1 MNPKVYL
8 ITGPIGSGKS
18 TACNYI
24 KQHGKTTV
32 DLDIVS
38 NSILE
43 SPESIDFLEK
53 NFKSCIIDGKVDRKL
68 LAEIVFKEPSQLQI
82 LESYLHPLVLEKL
95 TKIIGKAESDV
106 FIEVSAPKNLHKDFS
121 SIVIIA
127 DEKVRRERLK
137 LRGMSP
143 DDIDNRINTQQNE
156 DWWRSLGKV
165 VENDTLVGLEN
176 NLKKI
181 INFKVISDFSPQG
194 DQPTAIQNLK
204 QGVINNLDYQTL
216 MGITGSG
223 KSATIA
229 WLIEELQMPSLVL
242 APNKALA
249 AQLANEFKQFF
260 PENRVEYFVSY
271 YDYYQPEAYVPRTD
285 TFIEKD
291 SNINEEIDRLRHS
304 ATSALLLRK
313 DVIVVYSVSCIYG
326 LGSPQEYKNKIIPLI
341 KGSEFELDKL
351 LEELI
356 KQQYVRNDLVVT
368 RGTFRLKGD
377 TLDIFPVYEETIF
390 RIEYFGDEI
399 ENITRIDPIT
409 GEILEKLT
417 ELAILPASH
426 YVTSEDVMNN
436 ALSQIEKDMN
446 KQIKKFEKEEKL
458 LEAQRIKQRTMFDL
472 EMLRELGVCSG
483 IENYSRYFDG
493 RNRGDHPYTLL
504 DFFQEEFLM
513 VVDESHIAIPQIRG
527 QFAGDKS
534 RKTTLVDYGFRLPA
548 ALDNRPLKFEEWQ
561 TKVKNTVLVSATPGK
576 WENSNSQNFVEQIIR
591 PTGLIDPKIVIRP
604 TENQIEDL
612 LKEIKQVISK
622 GNRVLVTTLTKKMS
636 EALSDYFLKMGI
648 KTRYLHSDID
658 TLERIEI
665 LRDLRKGEFDVLVG
679 INLLR
684 EGLDLP
690 EVQLVAILDADKEGF
705 LRSETSLIQTVGRA
719 ARNQEGYVI
728 MYADKITDSM
738 TFAINETERRRGIQ
752 QEHNRVNNITPKT
765 IQKEITDILEL
776 VEKTRG
782 SSNISIS
789 KSKLNLNEASKT
801 DLIKL
806 SKNIEKEMNLAA
818 DLLEFELAARLRDE
832 LKELKKEI
840 NNYSE

>member
-1 MNPKVYL
+1 MNK
-8 ITGPIGSGKS
+8 
-18 TACNYI
+18 
-24 KQHGKTTV
+24 
-32 DLDIVS
+32 
-38 NSILE
+38 
-43 SPESIDFLEK
+43 
-53 NFKSCIIDGKVDRKL
+53 
-68 LAEIVFKEPSQLQI
+68 
-82 LESYLHPLVLEKL
+82 
-95 TKIIGKAESDV
+95 
-106 FIEVSAPKNLHKDFS
+106 
-121 SIVIIA
+121 
-127 DEKVRRERLK
+127 
-137 LRGMSP
+137 
-143 DDIDNRINTQQNE
+143 
-156 DWWRSLGKV
+156 
-165 VENDTLVGLEN
+165 
-176 NLKKI
+176 
-181 INFKVISDFSPQG
+181 FKVISDFIPQG
-194 DQPTAIQNLK
+194 DQPNAIQNLK
-204 QGVINNLDYQTL
+204 KGVLNNLDYQTL

-223 KSATIA
+223 KSATVA
-229 WLIEELQMPSLVL
+229 WLIEELQMPALVL

-313 DVIVVYSVSCIYG
+313 DVIVVSSVSCIYG

-341 KGSEFELDKL
+341 KGTEFELDQL

-446 KQIKKFEKEEKL
+446 KQIKKFEKEDKL

-493 RNRGDHPYTLL
+493 RSPGDPPYTLL

-561 TKVKNTVLVSATPGK
+561 GKVKNTVLVSATPGK

-591 PTGLIDPKIVIRP
+591 PTGLLDPNIIIRP
-604 TENQIEDL
+604 TQNQIEDL

-690 EVQLVAILDADKEGF
+690 EVELVAIMDADKEGF
-705 LRSETSLIQTVGRA
+705 LRSETSLIQTIGRA
-719 ARNQEGYVI
+719 ARNKDGYVI
-728 MYADKITDSM
+728 MYADRKTDSI
-738 TFAINETERRRGIQ
+738 TKSVYETNRRREIQ
-752 QEHNRVNNITPKT
+752 MAHNEKFDITPTT
-765 IQKEITDILEL
+765 ISKEITDILEM
-776 VEKTRG
+776 VEKNRP
-782 SSNISIS
+782 SKDEMKFMSNI
-789 KSKLNLNEASKT
+789 NLKNASKQ
-801 DLIKL
+801 DLYKI
-806 SKNIEKEMNLAA
+806 SKNIEKEMKVAA

-832 LKELKKEI
+832 LKEIKKEI
-840 NNYSE
+840 MELPS

>member
-1 MNPKVYL
+1 MNKFEVVSEFQPK
-8 ITGPIGSGKS
+8 
-18 TACNYI
+18 
-24 KQHGKTTV
+24 
-32 DLDIVS
+32 
-38 NSILE
+38 
-43 SPESIDFLEK
+43 
-53 NFKSCIIDGKVDRKL
+53 
-68 LAEIVFKEPSQLQI
+68 
-82 LESYLHPLVLEKL
+82 
-95 TKIIGKAESDV
+95 
-106 FIEVSAPKNLHKDFS
+106 
-121 SIVIIA
+121 
-127 DEKVRRERLK
+127 
-137 LRGMSP
+137 
-143 DDIDNRINTQQNE
+143 
-156 DWWRSLGKV
+156 
-165 VENDTLVGLEN
+165 
-176 NLKKI
+176 
-181 INFKVISDFSPQG
+181 G
-194 DQPTAIQNLK
+194 DQPNAIKELK
-204 QGVINNLDYQTL
+204 EGLDKNISHQTL
-216 MGITGSG
+216 KGITGSG

-229 WLIEELQMPSLVL
+229 WLIEECQLPSLVL

-249 AQLANEFKQFF
+249 AQLANEFRQFF
-260 PENRVEYFVSY
+260 PKNRVEYFVSY

-291 SNINEEIDRLRHS
+291 ANINEEIDRLRHS
-304 ATSALLLRK
+304 ATSALLLRE
-313 DVIVVYSVSCIYG
+313 DVIVVSSVSCIYG
-326 LGSPQEYKNKIIPLI
+326 LGSPVEYRNKLIPII
-341 KGSEFELDKL
+341 KGEEFEVDNL
-351 LEELI
+351 LLQLV
-356 KQQYVRNDLVVT
+356 KQQYVRNDLVVQ
-368 RGTFRLKGD
+368 RGSFRLKGD

-390 RIEYFGDEI
+390 RIEFFGDEV
-399 ENITRIDPIT
+399 ENISRIDPIT

-426 YVTSEDVMNN
+426 YVISDESRKS
-436 ALSQIEKDMN
+436 ALNQIEKDMLL
-446 KQIKKFEKEEKL
+446 QVEKFKSENKL
-458 LEAQRIKQRTMFDL
+458 LEAQRIEQRTKYDL
-472 EMLRELGVCSG
+472 EMLSELGVCSG

-493 RNRGDHPYTLL
+493 RKPGQAPFTLL
-504 DFFQEEFLM
+504 DFFPSEFLM

-527 QFAGDKS
+527 QYEGDKS
-534 RKTTLVDYGFRLPA
+534 RKTTLVDYGFRLPS
-548 ALDNRPLKFEEWQ
+548 ALDNRPLKFEEWED
-561 TKVKNTVLVSATPGK
+561 KVDKTILVSATPGK
-576 WENSNSQNFVEQIIR
+576 WEKENSEKFVEQVIR
-591 PTGLIDPKIVIRP
+591 PTGLIDPKIVVKP
-604 TENQIEDL
+604 TENQIQDL
-612 LKEIKQVISK
+612 LVEIESVVNN

-636 EALSDYFLKMGI
+636 EALSDYLLKAGI

-789 KSKLNLNEASKT
+789 KSKLNLNDASKT

>member
-1 MNPKVYL
+1 MNKFEVVSEFQPK
-8 ITGPIGSGKS
+8 
-18 TACNYI
+18 
-24 KQHGKTTV
+24 
-32 DLDIVS
+32 
-38 NSILE
+38 
-43 SPESIDFLEK
+43 
-53 NFKSCIIDGKVDRKL
+53 
-68 LAEIVFKEPSQLQI
+68 
-82 LESYLHPLVLEKL
+82 
-95 TKIIGKAESDV
+95 
-106 FIEVSAPKNLHKDFS
+106 
-121 SIVIIA
+121 
-127 DEKVRRERLK
+127 
-137 LRGMSP
+137 
-143 DDIDNRINTQQNE
+143 
-156 DWWRSLGKV
+156 
-165 VENDTLVGLEN
+165 
-176 NLKKI
+176 
-181 INFKVISDFSPQG
+181 G
-194 DQPTAIQNLK
+194 DQPNAIKELK
-204 QGVINNLDYQTL
+204 EGLDKNISHQTL
-216 MGITGSG
+216 KGITGSG

-229 WLIEELQMPSLVL
+229 WLIEECQLPSLVL

-249 AQLANEFKQFF
+249 AQLANEFRQFF
-260 PENRVEYFVSY
+260 PKNRVEYFVSY

-291 SNINEEIDRLRHS
+291 ANINEEIDRLRHS
-304 ATSALLLRK
+304 ATSALLLRE
-313 DVIVVYSVSCIYG
+313 DVIVVSSVSCIYG
-326 LGSPQEYKNKIIPLI
+326 LGSPVEYRNKLIPII
-341 KGSEFELDKL
+341 KGEEFEVDNL
-351 LEELI
+351 LLQLV
-356 KQQYVRNDLVVT
+356 KQQYVRNDLVVQ
-368 RGTFRLKGD
+368 RGSFRLKGD

-390 RIEYFGDEI
+390 RIEFFGDEI
-399 ENITRIDPIT
+399 ENISRIDPIT

-426 YVTSEDVMNN
+426 YVISDESRKS
-436 ALSQIEKDMN
+436 ALNQIEKDMLI
-446 KQIKKFEKEEKL
+446 QVEKFKSENKL
-458 LEAQRIKQRTMFDL
+458 LEAQRIEQRTKYDL
-472 EMLRELGVCSG
+472 EMLSELGVCSG

-493 RNRGDHPYTLL
+493 RKPGQAPFTLL
-504 DFFQEEFLM
+504 DFFPSEFLM

-527 QFAGDKS
+527 QYEGDKS
-534 RKTTLVDYGFRLPA
+534 RKTTLVDYGFRLPS
-548 ALDNRPLKFEEWQ
+548 ALDNRPLKFEEWED
-561 TKVKNTVLVSATPGK
+561 KVDKTILVSATPGK
-576 WENSNSQNFVEQIIR
+576 WEKENSEKFVEQVIR
-591 PTGLIDPKIVIRP
+591 PTGLIDPKIVVKP
-604 TENQIEDL
+604 TENQIQDL
-612 LKEIKQVISK
+612 LVEIESVVNN

-636 EALSDYFLKMGI
+636 EALSDYLLKAGI

-789 KSKLNLNEASKT
+789 KSKLNLNDASKT

-840 NNYSE
+840 SNYSE

>member
-1 MNPKVYL
+1 MNKFEVVSEFRPK
-8 ITGPIGSGKS
+8 
-18 TACNYI
+18 
-24 KQHGKTTV
+24 
-32 DLDIVS
+32 
-38 NSILE
+38 
-43 SPESIDFLEK
+43 
-53 NFKSCIIDGKVDRKL
+53 
-68 LAEIVFKEPSQLQI
+68 
-82 LESYLHPLVLEKL
+82 
-95 TKIIGKAESDV
+95 
-106 FIEVSAPKNLHKDFS
+106 
-121 SIVIIA
+121 
-127 DEKVRRERLK
+127 
-137 LRGMSP
+137 
-143 DDIDNRINTQQNE
+143 
-156 DWWRSLGKV
+156 
-165 VENDTLVGLEN
+165 
-176 NLKKI
+176 
-181 INFKVISDFSPQG
+181 G
-194 DQPTAIQNLK
+194 DQPNAIKELK
-204 QGVINNLDYQTL
+204 EGLDKNISHQTL
-216 MGITGSG
+216 KGITGSG

-229 WLIEELQMPSLVL
+229 WLIEECQLPSLVL

-249 AQLANEFKQFF
+249 AQLANEFRQFF
-260 PENRVEYFVSY
+260 PKNRVEYFVSY

-291 SNINEEIDRLRHS
+291 ANINEEIDRLRHS
-304 ATSALLLRK
+304 ATSALLLRE
-313 DVIVVYSVSCIYG
+313 DVIVVSSVSCIYG
-326 LGSPQEYKNKIIPLI
+326 LGSPVEYRNKLIPII
-341 KGSEFELDKL
+341 KGEEFEVDNL
-351 LEELI
+351 LLQLV
-356 KQQYVRNDLVVT
+356 KQQYVRNDLVVQ
-368 RGTFRLKGD
+368 RGSFRLKGD

-390 RIEYFGDEI
+390 RIEFFGDEI
-399 ENITRIDPIT
+399 ENISRIDPIT

-426 YVTSEDVMNN
+426 YVISDESRKS
-436 ALSQIEKDMN
+436 ALNQIEKDMLL
-446 KQIKKFEKEEKL
+446 QVEKFKSENKL
-458 LEAQRIKQRTMFDL
+458 LEAQRIEQRTKYDL
-472 EMLRELGVCSG
+472 EMLSELGVCSG

-493 RNRGDHPYTLL
+493 RKPGQAPFTLL
-504 DFFQEEFLM
+504 DFFPSEFLM

-527 QFAGDKS
+527 QYEGDKS
-534 RKTTLVDYGFRLPA
+534 RKTTLVDYGFRLPS
-548 ALDNRPLKFEEWQ
+548 ALDNRPLKFEEWED
-561 TKVKNTVLVSATPGK
+561 KVDKTILVSATPGK
-576 WENSNSQNFVEQIIR
+576 WEKENSEKFVEQVIR
-591 PTGLIDPKIVIRP
+591 PTGLIDPKIVVKP
-604 TENQIEDL
+604 TENQIQDL
-612 LKEIKQVISK
+612 LVEIESVVNN

-636 EALSDYFLKMGI
+636 EALSDYLLKAGI

-789 KSKLNLNEASKT
+789 KSKLNLNDASKS

>member
-1 MNPKVYL
+1 MNKFEVVSEFQPK
-8 ITGPIGSGKS
+8 
-18 TACNYI
+18 
-24 KQHGKTTV
+24 
-32 DLDIVS
+32 
-38 NSILE
+38 
-43 SPESIDFLEK
+43 
-53 NFKSCIIDGKVDRKL
+53 
-68 LAEIVFKEPSQLQI
+68 
-82 LESYLHPLVLEKL
+82 
-95 TKIIGKAESDV
+95 
-106 FIEVSAPKNLHKDFS
+106 
-121 SIVIIA
+121 
-127 DEKVRRERLK
+127 
-137 LRGMSP
+137 
-143 DDIDNRINTQQNE
+143 
-156 DWWRSLGKV
+156 
-165 VENDTLVGLEN
+165 
-176 NLKKI
+176 
-181 INFKVISDFSPQG
+181 G
-194 DQPTAIQNLK
+194 DQPNAIKELK
-204 QGVINNLDYQTL
+204 EGLDKNISHQTL
-216 MGITGSG
+216 KGITGSG

-229 WLIEELQMPSLVL
+229 WLIEECQLPSLVL

-249 AQLANEFKQFF
+249 AQLANEFRQFF
-260 PENRVEYFVSY
+260 PKNRVEYFVSY

-291 SNINEEIDRLRHS
+291 ANINEEIDRLRHS
-304 ATSALLLRK
+304 ATSALLLRE
-313 DVIVVYSVSCIYG
+313 DVIVVSSVSCIYG
-326 LGSPQEYKNKIIPLI
+326 LGSPVEYRNKLIPII
-341 KGSEFELDKL
+341 KGEEFEVDNL
-351 LEELI
+351 LLQLV
-356 KQQYVRNDLVVT
+356 KQQYVRNDLVVQ
-368 RGTFRLKGD
+368 RGSFRLKGD
-377 TLDIFPVYEETIF
+377 TLDIFPLYEETIF
-390 RIEYFGDEI
+390 RIEFFGDEI
-399 ENITRIDPIT
+399 ENISRIDPIT

-426 YVTSEDVMNN
+426 YVISDESRKS
-436 ALSQIEKDMN
+436 ALNQIEKDMLL
-446 KQIKKFEKEEKL
+446 QVEKFKSENKL
-458 LEAQRIKQRTMFDL
+458 LEAQRIEQRTKYDL
-472 EMLRELGVCSG
+472 EMLSELGVCSG

-493 RNRGDHPYTLL
+493 RKPGQAPFTLL
-504 DFFQEEFLM
+504 DFFPSEFLM

-527 QFAGDKS
+527 QYEGDKS
-534 RKTTLVDYGFRLPA
+534 RKTTLVDYGFRLPS
-548 ALDNRPLKFEEWQ
+548 ALDNRPLKFEEWED
-561 TKVKNTVLVSATPGK
+561 KVDKTILVSATPGK
-576 WENSNSQNFVEQIIR
+576 WEKENSEKFVEQVIR
-591 PTGLIDPKIVIRP
+591 PTGLIDPKIVVKP
-604 TENQIEDL
+604 TENQIQDL
-612 LKEIKQVISK
+612 LVEIESVVNN

-636 EALSDYFLKMGI
+636 EALSDYLLKAGI

-789 KSKLNLNEASKT
+789 KSKLNLNDASKT

>member
-1 MNPKVYL
+1 MNKFEVVSEFQPK
-8 ITGPIGSGKS
+8 
-18 TACNYI
+18 
-24 KQHGKTTV
+24 
-32 DLDIVS
+32 
-38 NSILE
+38 
-43 SPESIDFLEK
+43 
-53 NFKSCIIDGKVDRKL
+53 
-68 LAEIVFKEPSQLQI
+68 
-82 LESYLHPLVLEKL
+82 
-95 TKIIGKAESDV
+95 
-106 FIEVSAPKNLHKDFS
+106 
-121 SIVIIA
+121 
-127 DEKVRRERLK
+127 
-137 LRGMSP
+137 
-143 DDIDNRINTQQNE
+143 
-156 DWWRSLGKV
+156 
-165 VENDTLVGLEN
+165 
-176 NLKKI
+176 
-181 INFKVISDFSPQG
+181 G
-194 DQPTAIQNLK
+194 DQPNAIKELK
-204 QGVINNLDYQTL
+204 EGLDKNISHQTL
-216 MGITGSG
+216 KGITGSG

-229 WLIEELQMPSLVL
+229 WLIEECQLPSLVL

-249 AQLANEFKQFF
+249 AQLANEFRQFF
-260 PENRVEYFVSY
+260 PKNRVEYFVSY

-291 SNINEEIDRLRHS
+291 ANINEEIDRLRHS
-304 ATSALLLRK
+304 ATSALLLRE
-313 DVIVVYSVSCIYG
+313 DVIVVSSVSCIYG
-326 LGSPQEYKNKIIPLI
+326 LGSPVEYRNKLIPII
-341 KGSEFELDKL
+341 KGEEFEIDNL
-351 LEELI
+351 LLQLV
-356 KQQYVRNDLVVT
+356 KQQYVRNDLVVQ
-368 RGTFRLKGD
+368 RGSFRLKGD

-390 RIEYFGDEI
+390 RIEFFGDEI
-399 ENITRIDPIT
+399 ENISRIDPIT

-426 YVTSEDVMNN
+426 YVISDESRKS
-436 ALSQIEKDMN
+436 ALNQIEKDMLV
-446 KQIKKFEKEEKL
+446 QIEKFKSENKL
-458 LEAQRIKQRTMFDL
+458 LEAQRIEQRTKYDL
-472 EMLRELGVCSG
+472 EMLSELGVCSG

-493 RNRGDHPYTLL
+493 RKPGQAPFTLL
-504 DFFQEEFLM
+504 DFFPSEFLM

-527 QFAGDKS
+527 QYEGDKS
-534 RKTTLVDYGFRLPA
+534 RKTTLVDYGFRLPS
-548 ALDNRPLKFEEWQ
+548 ALDNRPLKFEEWEG
-561 TKVKNTVLVSATPGK
+561 KVDKTILVSATPGK
-576 WENSNSQNFVEQIIR
+576 WEKENSEKFVEQVIR
-591 PTGLIDPKIVIRP
+591 PTGLIDPKIVVKP
-604 TENQIEDL
+604 TENQIQDL
-612 LKEIKQVISK
+612 LVEIESVVNN

-636 EALSDYFLKMGI
+636 EALSDYLLKAGI

-789 KSKLNLNEASKT
+789 RSKLNLNDASKT

-840 NNYSE
+840 NNFSE

>member
-1 MNPKVYL
+1 MNKFEVVSEFQPK
-8 ITGPIGSGKS
+8 
-18 TACNYI
+18 
-24 KQHGKTTV
+24 
-32 DLDIVS
+32 
-38 NSILE
+38 
-43 SPESIDFLEK
+43 
-53 NFKSCIIDGKVDRKL
+53 
-68 LAEIVFKEPSQLQI
+68 
-82 LESYLHPLVLEKL
+82 
-95 TKIIGKAESDV
+95 
-106 FIEVSAPKNLHKDFS
+106 
-121 SIVIIA
+121 
-127 DEKVRRERLK
+127 
-137 LRGMSP
+137 
-143 DDIDNRINTQQNE
+143 
-156 DWWRSLGKV
+156 
-165 VENDTLVGLEN
+165 
-176 NLKKI
+176 
-181 INFKVISDFSPQG
+181 G
-194 DQPTAIQNLK
+194 DQPNAIKELK
-204 QGVINNLDYQTL
+204 EGLDKNISHQTL
-216 MGITGSG
+216 KGITGSG

-229 WLIEELQMPSLVL
+229 WLIEECQLPSLVL

-249 AQLANEFKQFF
+249 AQLANEFRQFF
-260 PENRVEYFVSY
+260 PKNRVEYFVSY

-291 SNINEEIDRLRHS
+291 ANINEEIDRLRHS
-304 ATSALLLRK
+304 ATSALLLRE
-313 DVIVVYSVSCIYG
+313 DVIVVSSVSCIYG
-326 LGSPQEYKNKIIPLI
+326 LGSPVEYRNKLIPII
-341 KGSEFELDKL
+341 KGEEFEVDNL
-351 LEELI
+351 LLQLV
-356 KQQYVRNDLVVT
+356 KQQYVRNDLVVQ
-368 RGTFRLKGD
+368 RGSFRLKGD

-390 RIEYFGDEI
+390 RIEFFGDEI
-399 ENITRIDPIT
+399 ENISRIDPIT

-426 YVTSEDVMNN
+426 YVISDESRKS
-436 ALSQIEKDMN
+436 ALNQIEKDMLL
-446 KQIKKFEKEEKL
+446 QVEKFKSENKL
-458 LEAQRIKQRTMFDL
+458 LEAQRIEQRTKYDL
-472 EMLRELGVCSG
+472 EMLSELGVCSG

-493 RNRGDHPYTLL
+493 RKPGQAPFTLL
-504 DFFQEEFLM
+504 DFFPSEFLM

-527 QFAGDKS
+527 QYEGDKS
-534 RKTTLVDYGFRLPA
+534 RKTTLVDYGFRLPS
-548 ALDNRPLKFEEWQ
+548 ALDNRPLKFEEWED
-561 TKVKNTVLVSATPGK
+561 KVDKTILVSATPGK
-576 WENSNSQNFVEQIIR
+576 WEKENSEKFVEQVIR
-591 PTGLIDPKIVIRP
+591 PTGLIDPKIVVKP
-604 TENQIEDL
+604 TENQIQDL
-612 LKEIKQVISK
+612 LVEIESVVNN

-636 EALSDYFLKMGI
+636 EALSDYLLKAGI

-789 KSKLNLNEASKT
+789 KSKLNLKDASKT

>member
-1 MNPKVYL
+1 MNKFEVVSEFQPK
-8 ITGPIGSGKS
+8 
-18 TACNYI
+18 
-24 KQHGKTTV
+24 
-32 DLDIVS
+32 
-38 NSILE
+38 
-43 SPESIDFLEK
+43 
-53 NFKSCIIDGKVDRKL
+53 
-68 LAEIVFKEPSQLQI
+68 
-82 LESYLHPLVLEKL
+82 
-95 TKIIGKAESDV
+95 
-106 FIEVSAPKNLHKDFS
+106 
-121 SIVIIA
+121 
-127 DEKVRRERLK
+127 
-137 LRGMSP
+137 
-143 DDIDNRINTQQNE
+143 
-156 DWWRSLGKV
+156 
-165 VENDTLVGLEN
+165 
-176 NLKKI
+176 
-181 INFKVISDFSPQG
+181 G
-194 DQPTAIQNLK
+194 DQPNAIKELK
-204 QGVINNLDYQTL
+204 EGLDKNISHQTL
-216 MGITGSG
+216 KGITGSG

-229 WLIEELQMPSLVL
+229 WLIEECQLPSLVL

-249 AQLANEFKQFF
+249 AQLANEFRQFF
-260 PENRVEYFVSY
+260 PKNRVEYFVSY

-291 SNINEEIDRLRHS
+291 ANINEEIDRLRHS
-304 ATSALLLRK
+304 ATSALLLRE
-313 DVIVVYSVSCIYG
+313 DVIVVSSVSCIYG
-326 LGSPQEYKNKIIPLI
+326 LGSPVEYRNKLIPII
-341 KGSEFELDKL
+341 KGEEFEVDNL
-351 LEELI
+351 LLQLV
-356 KQQYVRNDLVVT
+356 KQQYVRNDLVVQ
-368 RGTFRLKGD
+368 RGSF
-377 TLDIFPVYEETIF
+377 
-390 RIEYFGDEI
+390 
-399 ENITRIDPIT
+399 
-409 GEILEKLT
+409 LEKLT

-426 YVTSEDVMNN
+426 YVISDESRKS
-436 ALSQIEKDMN
+436 ALNQIEKDMLL
-446 KQIKKFEKEEKL
+446 QVEKFKSENKL
-458 LEAQRIKQRTMFDL
+458 LEAQRIEQRTKYDL
-472 EMLRELGVCSG
+472 EMLSELGVCSG

-493 RNRGDHPYTLL
+493 RKPGQAPFTLL
-504 DFFQEEFLM
+504 DFFPSEFLM

-527 QFAGDKS
+527 QYEGDKS
-534 RKTTLVDYGFRLPA
+534 RKTTLVDYGFRLPS
-548 ALDNRPLKFEEWQ
+548 ALDNRPLKFEEWED
-561 TKVKNTVLVSATPGK
+561 KVDKTILVSATPGK
-576 WENSNSQNFVEQIIR
+576 WEKENSEKFVEQVIR
-591 PTGLIDPKIVIRP
+591 PTGLIDPKIVVKP
-604 TENQIEDL
+604 TENQIQDL
-612 LKEIKQVISK
+612 LVEIESVVNN

-636 EALSDYFLKMGI
+636 EALSDYLLKAGI

-789 KSKLNLNEASKT
+789 KSKLNLNDASKT

-840 NNYSE
+840 SNYSE

>member
-1 MNPKVYL
+1 MNK
-8 ITGPIGSGKS
+8 
-18 TACNYI
+18 
-24 KQHGKTTV
+24 
-32 DLDIVS
+32 
-38 NSILE
+38 
-43 SPESIDFLEK
+43 
-53 NFKSCIIDGKVDRKL
+53 
-68 LAEIVFKEPSQLQI
+68 
-82 LESYLHPLVLEKL
+82 
-95 TKIIGKAESDV
+95 
-106 FIEVSAPKNLHKDFS
+106 
-121 SIVIIA
+121 
-127 DEKVRRERLK
+127 
-137 LRGMSP
+137 
-143 DDIDNRINTQQNE
+143 
-156 DWWRSLGKV
+156 
-165 VENDTLVGLEN
+165 
-176 NLKKI
+176 
-181 INFKVISDFSPQG
+181 FKVISDFSPQG
-194 DQPTAIQNLK
+194 DQPNAIQNLK

-304 ATSALLLRK
+304 ATSALLMRK
-313 DVIVVYSVSCIYG
+313 DVIVVSSVSCIYG

-356 KQQYVRNDLVVT
+356 RQQYVRNDLVVT

-399 ENITRIDPIT
+399 ENISRIDPIT

-446 KQIKKFEKEEKL
+446 KQIQKFEKEDKL

-493 RNRGDHPYTLL
+493 RNPGDPPYTLL
-504 DFFQEEFLM
+504 DFFQDEFLM

-534 RKTTLVDYGFRLPA
+534 RKSTLVDYGFRLPA

-665 LRDLRKGEFDVLVG
+665 LRDLRKGDFDVLVG

-690 EVQLVAILDADKEGF
+690 EVELVAIMDADKEGF
-705 LRSETSLIQTVGRA
+705 LRSETSLIQTIGRA
-719 ARNQEGYVI
+719 ARNKDGYVI
-728 MYADKITDSM
+728 MYADRKTDSISKSV
-738 TFAINETERRRGIQ
+738 FETNRRREIQ
-752 QEHNRVNNITPKT
+752 MAHNEKYNITPTT
-765 IQKEITDILEL
+765 ISKEITDILEM
-776 VEKTRG
+776 VEKNRPSKDDMTFR
-782 SSNISIS
+782 SNIDL
-789 KSKLNLNEASKT
+789 KNASKQ
-801 DLIKL
+801 DLYKI
-806 SKNIEKEMNLAA
+806 SKNIEKEMKVAA

-832 LKELKKEI
+832 LKEIKKEI
-840 NNYSE
+840 MELPN

>member
-1 MNPKVYL
+1 MNK
-8 ITGPIGSGKS
+8 
-18 TACNYI
+18 
-24 KQHGKTTV
+24 
-32 DLDIVS
+32 
-38 NSILE
+38 
-43 SPESIDFLEK
+43 
-53 NFKSCIIDGKVDRKL
+53 
-68 LAEIVFKEPSQLQI
+68 
-82 LESYLHPLVLEKL
+82 
-95 TKIIGKAESDV
+95 
-106 FIEVSAPKNLHKDFS
+106 
-121 SIVIIA
+121 
-127 DEKVRRERLK
+127 
-137 LRGMSP
+137 
-143 DDIDNRINTQQNE
+143 
-156 DWWRSLGKV
+156 
-165 VENDTLVGLEN
+165 
-176 NLKKI
+176 
-181 INFKVISDFSPQG
+181 FKVISDFSPQG
-194 DQPTAIQNLK
+194 DQPNAIQNLK

-313 DVIVVYSVSCIYG
+313 DVIVVSSVSCIYG

-356 KQQYVRNDLVVT
+356 RQQYVRNDLVVT

-399 ENITRIDPIT
+399 ENISRIDPIT

-446 KQIKKFEKEEKL
+446 KQIKKFEKEDKL

-493 RNRGDHPYTLL
+493 RNPGDPPYTLL
-504 DFFQEEFLM
+504 DFFQDEFLM

-534 RKTTLVDYGFRLPA
+534 RQTTLVDYGFRLPA
-548 ALDNRPLKFEEWQ
+548 ELDKTKLK
-561 TKVKNTVLVSATPGK
+561 
-576 WENSNSQNFVEQIIR
+576 
-591 PTGLIDPKIVIRP
+591 
-604 TENQIEDL
+604 
-612 LKEIKQVISK
+612 
-622 GNRVLVTTLTKKMS
+622 
-636 EALSDYFLKMGI
+636 
-648 KTRYLHSDID
+648 
-658 TLERIEI
+658 
-665 LRDLRKGEFDVLVG
+665 
-679 INLLR
+679 
-684 EGLDLP
+684 
-690 EVQLVAILDADKEGF
+690 
-705 LRSETSLIQTVGRA
+705 
-719 ARNQEGYVI
+719 
-728 MYADKITDSM
+728 
-738 TFAINETERRRGIQ
+738 
-752 QEHNRVNNITPKT
+752 
-765 IQKEITDILEL
+765 
-776 VEKTRG
+776 
-782 SSNISIS
+782 
-789 KSKLNLNEASKT
+789 
-801 DLIKL
+801 
-806 SKNIEKEMNLAA
+806 
-818 DLLEFELAARLRDE
+818 
-832 LKELKKEI
+832 
-840 NNYSE
+840 

>member
-1 MNPKVYL
+1 MNK
-8 ITGPIGSGKS
+8 
-18 TACNYI
+18 
-24 KQHGKTTV
+24 
-32 DLDIVS
+32 
-38 NSILE
+38 
-43 SPESIDFLEK
+43 
-53 NFKSCIIDGKVDRKL
+53 
-68 LAEIVFKEPSQLQI
+68 
-82 LESYLHPLVLEKL
+82 
-95 TKIIGKAESDV
+95 
-106 FIEVSAPKNLHKDFS
+106 
-121 SIVIIA
+121 
-127 DEKVRRERLK
+127 
-137 LRGMSP
+137 
-143 DDIDNRINTQQNE
+143 
-156 DWWRSLGKV
+156 
-165 VENDTLVGLEN
+165 
-176 NLKKI
+176 
-181 INFKVISDFSPQG
+181 FKVISDFSPQG
-194 DQPTAIQNLK
+194 DQPDAIQNLK

-313 DVIVVYSVSCIYG
+313 DVIVVSSVSCIYG

-356 KQQYVRNDLVVT
+356 RQQYVRNDLVVT

-399 ENITRIDPIT
+399 ENISRIDPIT

-446 KQIKKFEKEEKL
+446 KQIKKFEKEDKL

-493 RNRGDHPYTLL
+493 RKPGDPPYTLL
-504 DFFQEEFLM
+504 DFFQDEFLM

-604 TENQIEDL
+604 TESQIEDL

-665 LRDLRKGEFDVLVG
+665 LRDLRKGDFDVLVG

-690 EVQLVAILDADKEGF
+690 EVELVAIMDADKEGF
-705 LRSETSLIQTVGRA
+705 LRSETSLIQTIGRA
-719 ARNQEGYVI
+719 ARNKDGYVI
-728 MYADKITDSM
+728 MYADRKTDSISKSV
-738 TFAINETERRRGIQ
+738 FETNRRREIQ
-752 QEHNRVNNITPKT
+752 MAHNEKYNITPTT
-765 IQKEITDILEL
+765 ISKEITDILEM
-776 VEKTRG
+776 VEKNRPSKDDMTFR
-782 SSNISIS
+782 SNIDLKNVS
-789 KSKLNLNEASKT
+789 KQ
-801 DLIKL
+801 DLYKI
-806 SKNIEKEMNLAA
+806 SKNIENEMKVAA
-818 DLLEFELAARLRDE
+818 DLLEFELAARLREE
-832 LKELKKEI
+832 LKEIKKEI
-840 NNYSE
+840 MELPN

>member
-1 MNPKVYL
+1 MNK
-8 ITGPIGSGKS
+8 
-18 TACNYI
+18 
-24 KQHGKTTV
+24 
-32 DLDIVS
+32 
-38 NSILE
+38 
-43 SPESIDFLEK
+43 
-53 NFKSCIIDGKVDRKL
+53 
-68 LAEIVFKEPSQLQI
+68 
-82 LESYLHPLVLEKL
+82 
-95 TKIIGKAESDV
+95 
-106 FIEVSAPKNLHKDFS
+106 
-121 SIVIIA
+121 
-127 DEKVRRERLK
+127 
-137 LRGMSP
+137 
-143 DDIDNRINTQQNE
+143 
-156 DWWRSLGKV
+156 
-165 VENDTLVGLEN
+165 
-176 NLKKI
+176 
-181 INFKVISDFSPQG
+181 FKVISDFTPQG
-194 DQPTAIQNLK
+194 DQPKAIQNLK
-204 QGVINNLDYQTL
+204 NGVTNGLDYQTL

-313 DVIVVYSVSCIYG
+313 DVIVVSSVSCIYG
-326 LGSPQEYKNKIIPLI
+326 LGSPQEYKNKIIPLF
-341 KGSEFELDKL
+341 KGAEFELDQL

-356 KQQYVRNDLVVT
+356 RQQYVRNDLVVT

-390 RIEYFGDEI
+390 RVEYFGDTI
-399 ENITRIDPIT
+399 ENILRIDPVT

-436 ALSQIEKDMN
+436 ALNQIEKDMN
-446 KQIKKFEKEEKL
+446 KQIKKFEKQDKL

-493 RNRGDHPYTLL
+493 RKPGDPPYTLL

-561 TKVKNTVLVSATPGK
+561 GKIKNTVLVSATPGK
-576 WENSNSQNFVEQIIR
+576 WENANSSNFVEQIIR
-591 PTGLIDPKIVIRP
+591 PTGLIDPNIIIRP

-612 LKEIKQVISK
+612 LKEIKQVIDK

-690 EVQLVAILDADKEGF
+690 EVELVAIMDADKEGF
-705 LRSETSLIQTVGRA
+705 LRSETSLIQTIGRA
-719 ARNQEGYVI
+719 ARNKDGYVI
-728 MYADKITDSM
+728 MYADRKTDSI
-738 TFAINETERRRGIQ
+738 AKSVYETDRRREIQ
-752 QEHNRVNNITPKT
+752 IAHNKKYGITPTT
-765 IQKEITDILEL
+765 ISKEITDILEM
-776 VEKTRG
+776 VEKNRP
-782 SSNISIS
+782 SRDDMDFKSNIDLS
-789 KSKLNLNEASKT
+789 NASKQ
-801 DLIKL
+801 DLYKI
-806 SKNIEKEMNLAA
+806 SKNIEKEMKVAA

-832 LKELKKEI
+832 LKEIKKEI
-840 NNYSE
+840 MELPS

>member
-1 MNPKVYL
+1 MNK
-8 ITGPIGSGKS
+8 
-18 TACNYI
+18 
-24 KQHGKTTV
+24 
-32 DLDIVS
+32 
-38 NSILE
+38 
-43 SPESIDFLEK
+43 
-53 NFKSCIIDGKVDRKL
+53 
-68 LAEIVFKEPSQLQI
+68 
-82 LESYLHPLVLEKL
+82 
-95 TKIIGKAESDV
+95 
-106 FIEVSAPKNLHKDFS
+106 
-121 SIVIIA
+121 
-127 DEKVRRERLK
+127 
-137 LRGMSP
+137 
-143 DDIDNRINTQQNE
+143 
-156 DWWRSLGKV
+156 
-165 VENDTLVGLEN
+165 
-176 NLKKI
+176 
-181 INFKVISDFSPQG
+181 FKVISDFIPQG
-194 DQPTAIQNLK
+194 DQPNAIQNLK
-204 QGVINNLDYQTL
+204 KGVLNNLDFQTL

-223 KSATIA
+223 KSATVA
-229 WLIEELQMPSLVL
+229 WLIEELQMPALVL

-313 DVIVVYSVSCIYG
+313 DVIVVSSVSCIYG

-341 KGSEFELDKL
+341 KGTEFELDQL

-446 KQIKKFEKEEKL
+446 KQIKKFEKEDKL

-493 RNRGDHPYTLL
+493 RSPGDPPYTLL

-561 TKVKNTVLVSATPGK
+561 GKVKNTVLVSATPGK
-576 WENSNSQNFVEQIIR
+576 WENSNSKNFVEQIIR
-591 PTGLIDPKIVIRP
+591 PTGLLDPNIIIRP
-604 TENQIEDL
+604 TQNQIEDL

-690 EVQLVAILDADKEGF
+690 EVELVAIMDADKEGF
-705 LRSETSLIQTVGRA
+705 LRSETSLIQTIGRA
-719 ARNQEGYVI
+719 ARNKDGYVI
-728 MYADKITDSM
+728 MYADRKTDS
-738 TFAINETERRRGIQ
+738 INKSVYETNRRREIQ
-752 QEHNRVNNITPKT
+752 MAHNEKFDITPTT
-765 IQKEITDILEL
+765 ISKEITDILEM
-776 VEKTRG
+776 VEKNRP
-782 SSNISIS
+782 SKDEMKFMSNI
-789 KSKLNLNEASKT
+789 NLKNASKQ
-801 DLIKL
+801 DLYKI
-806 SKNIEKEMNLAA
+806 SKNIEKEMKVAA

-832 LKELKKEI
+832 LKEIKKEI
-840 NNYSE
+840 MELPS

>member
-1 MNPKVYL
+1 MNKF
-8 ITGPIGSGKS
+8 
-18 TACNYI
+18 
-24 KQHGKTTV
+24 
-32 DLDIVS
+32 
-38 NSILE
+38 E
-43 SPESIDFLEK
+43 
-53 NFKSCIIDGKVDRKL
+53 
-68 LAEIVFKEPSQLQI
+68 
-82 LESYLHPLVLEKL
+82 
-95 TKIIGKAESDV
+95 
-106 FIEVSAPKNLHKDFS
+106 
-121 SIVIIA
+121 
-127 DEKVRRERLK
+127 
-137 LRGMSP
+137 
-143 DDIDNRINTQQNE
+143 
-156 DWWRSLGKV
+156 
-165 VENDTLVGLEN
+165 
-176 NLKKI
+176 
-181 INFKVISDFSPQG
+181 VISEFQPKG
-194 DQPTAIQNLK
+194 DQPNAIKELK
-204 QGVINNLDYQTL
+204 EGLDKNISHQTL
-216 MGITGSG
+216 KGITGSG

-229 WLIEELQMPSLVL
+229 WLIEECQLPSLVL

-249 AQLANEFKQFF
+249 AQLANEFRQFF
-260 PENRVEYFVSY
+260 PKNRVEYFVSY

-291 SNINEEIDRLRHS
+291 ANINEEIDRLRHS
-304 ATSALLLRK
+304 ATSALLLRE
-313 DVIVVYSVSCIYG
+313 DVIVVSSVSCIYG
-326 LGSPQEYKNKIIPLI
+326 LGSPVEYRNKLIPII
-341 KGSEFELDKL
+341 KGEEFEVDNL
-351 LEELI
+351 LLQLV
-356 KQQYVRNDLVVT
+356 KQQYVRNDLVVQ
-368 RGTFRLKGD
+368 RGSFRLKGD

-390 RIEYFGDEI
+390 RIEFFGDEI
-399 ENITRIDPIT
+399 ENISRIDPIT

-426 YVTSEDVMNN
+426 YVISDESRKS
-436 ALSQIEKDMN
+436 ALNQIEKDMLI
-446 KQIKKFEKEEKL
+446 QVEKFKSENKL
-458 LEAQRIKQRTMFDL
+458 LEAQRIEQRTKYDL
-472 EMLRELGVCSG
+472 EMLSELGVCSG

-493 RNRGDHPYTLL
+493 RKPGQAPFTLL
-504 DFFQEEFLM
+504 DFFPSEFLM

-527 QFAGDKS
+527 QYEGDKS
-534 RKTTLVDYGFRLPA
+534 RKTTLVDYGFRLPS
-548 ALDNRPLKFEEWQ
+548 ALDNRPLKFEEWED
-561 TKVKNTVLVSATPGK
+561 KVDKTILVSATPGK
-576 WENSNSQNFVEQIIR
+576 WEKENSEKFVEQVIR
-591 PTGLIDPKIVIRP
+591 PTGLIDPKIVVKP
-604 TENQIEDL
+604 TENQIQDL
-612 LKEIKQVISK
+612 LVEIESVVNN

-636 EALSDYFLKMGI
+636 EALSDYLLKAGI

-789 KSKLNLNEASKT
+789 KSKLNLNDASKS

>member
-1 MNPKVYL
+1 MNKFEVVSEFQPK
-8 ITGPIGSGKS
+8 
-18 TACNYI
+18 
-24 KQHGKTTV
+24 
-32 DLDIVS
+32 
-38 NSILE
+38 
-43 SPESIDFLEK
+43 
-53 NFKSCIIDGKVDRKL
+53 
-68 LAEIVFKEPSQLQI
+68 
-82 LESYLHPLVLEKL
+82 
-95 TKIIGKAESDV
+95 
-106 FIEVSAPKNLHKDFS
+106 
-121 SIVIIA
+121 
-127 DEKVRRERLK
+127 
-137 LRGMSP
+137 
-143 DDIDNRINTQQNE
+143 
-156 DWWRSLGKV
+156 
-165 VENDTLVGLEN
+165 
-176 NLKKI
+176 
-181 INFKVISDFSPQG
+181 G
-194 DQPTAIQNLK
+194 DQPNAIKELK
-204 QGVINNLDYQTL
+204 EGLDKNISHQTL
-216 MGITGSG
+216 KGITGSG

-229 WLIEELQMPSLVL
+229 WLIEECQLPSLVL

-249 AQLANEFKQFF
+249 AQLANEFRQFF
-260 PENRVEYFVSY
+260 PKNRVEYFVSY

-291 SNINEEIDRLRHS
+291 ANINEEIDRLRHS
-304 ATSALLLRK
+304 ATSALLLRE
-313 DVIVVYSVSCIYG
+313 DVIVVSSVSCIYG
-326 LGSPQEYKNKIIPLI
+326 LGSPVEYRNKLIPII
-341 KGSEFELDKL
+341 KGEEFEIDNL
-351 LEELI
+351 LLQLV
-356 KQQYVRNDLVVT
+356 KQQYVRNDLVVQ
-368 RGTFRLKGD
+368 RGSFRLKGD

-390 RIEYFGDEI
+390 RIEFFGDEI
-399 ENITRIDPIT
+399 ENISRIDPIT

-426 YVTSEDVMNN
+426 YVISDESRKS
-436 ALSQIEKDMN
+436 ALNQIEKDMLI
-446 KQIKKFEKEEKL
+446 QVEKFKSENKL
-458 LEAQRIKQRTMFDL
+458 LEAQRIEQRTKYDL
-472 EMLRELGVCSG
+472 EMLSELGVCSG

-493 RNRGDHPYTLL
+493 RKPGQAPFTLL
-504 DFFQEEFLM
+504 DFFPSEFLM

-527 QFAGDKS
+527 QYEGDKS
-534 RKTTLVDYGFRLPA
+534 RKTTLVDYGFRLPS
-548 ALDNRPLKFEEWQ
+548 ALDNRPLKFQEWED
-561 TKVKNTVLVSATPGK
+561 KVDKTILVSATPGK
-576 WENSNSQNFVEQIIR
+576 WEKENSEKFVEQVIR
-591 PTGLIDPKIVIRP
+591 PTGLIDPKIVVKP
-604 TENQIEDL
+604 TENQIQDL
-612 LKEIKQVISK
+612 LVEIESVVNN

-636 EALSDYFLKMGI
+636 EALSDYLLKAGI

-789 KSKLNLNEASKT
+789 KSKLNLNDASKT

>member
-1 MNPKVYL
+1 MNKFEVVSEFQPK
-8 ITGPIGSGKS
+8 
-18 TACNYI
+18 
-24 KQHGKTTV
+24 
-32 DLDIVS
+32 
-38 NSILE
+38 
-43 SPESIDFLEK
+43 
-53 NFKSCIIDGKVDRKL
+53 
-68 LAEIVFKEPSQLQI
+68 
-82 LESYLHPLVLEKL
+82 
-95 TKIIGKAESDV
+95 
-106 FIEVSAPKNLHKDFS
+106 
-121 SIVIIA
+121 
-127 DEKVRRERLK
+127 
-137 LRGMSP
+137 
-143 DDIDNRINTQQNE
+143 
-156 DWWRSLGKV
+156 
-165 VENDTLVGLEN
+165 
-176 NLKKI
+176 
-181 INFKVISDFSPQG
+181 G
-194 DQPTAIQNLK
+194 DQPNAIKELK
-204 QGVINNLDYQTL
+204 EGLDKNISHQTL
-216 MGITGSG
+216 KGITGSG

-229 WLIEELQMPSLVL
+229 WLIEECQLPSLVL

-249 AQLANEFKQFF
+249 AQLANEFRQFF
-260 PENRVEYFVSY
+260 PKNRVEYFVSY

-291 SNINEEIDRLRHS
+291 ANINEEIDRLRHS
-304 ATSALLLRK
+304 ATSALLLRE
-313 DVIVVYSVSCIYG
+313 DVIVVSSVSCIYG
-326 LGSPQEYKNKIIPLI
+326 LGSPAEYRNKLIPII
-341 KGSEFELDKL
+341 KGEEFEIDNL
-351 LEELI
+351 LLQLV
-356 KQQYVRNDLVVT
+356 KQQYVRNDLVVQ
-368 RGTFRLKGD
+368 RGSFRLKGD

-390 RIEYFGDEI
+390 RIEFFGDEI
-399 ENITRIDPIT
+399 ENISRIDPIT

-426 YVTSEDVMNN
+426 YVISDESRKS
-436 ALSQIEKDMN
+436 ALNQIEKDMLL
-446 KQIKKFEKEEKL
+446 QVEKFKSENKL
-458 LEAQRIKQRTMFDL
+458 LEAQRIEQRTKYDL
-472 EMLRELGVCSG
+472 EMLSELGVCSG

-493 RNRGDHPYTLL
+493 RKPGQAPFTLL
-504 DFFQEEFLM
+504 DFFPSEFLM

-527 QFAGDKS
+527 QYEGDKS
-534 RKTTLVDYGFRLPA
+534 RKTTLVDYGFRLPS
-548 ALDNRPLKFEEWQ
+548 ALDNRPLKFEEWED
-561 TKVKNTVLVSATPGK
+561 KVDKTILVSATPGK
-576 WENSNSQNFVEQIIR
+576 WEKENSEKFVEQVIR
-591 PTGLIDPKIVIRP
+591 PTGLIDPKIVVKP
-604 TENQIEDL
+604 TENQIQDL
-612 LKEIKQVISK
+612 LVEIESVVNN

-636 EALSDYFLKMGI
+636 EALSDYLLKAGI

-752 QEHNRVNNITPKT
+752 QEHNRVNNITPTT

-789 KSKLNLNEASKT
+789 KSKLNLNDASKT

>member
-1 MNPKVYL
+1 MNK
-8 ITGPIGSGKS
+8 
-18 TACNYI
+18 
-24 KQHGKTTV
+24 
-32 DLDIVS
+32 
-38 NSILE
+38 
-43 SPESIDFLEK
+43 
-53 NFKSCIIDGKVDRKL
+53 
-68 LAEIVFKEPSQLQI
+68 
-82 LESYLHPLVLEKL
+82 
-95 TKIIGKAESDV
+95 
-106 FIEVSAPKNLHKDFS
+106 
-121 SIVIIA
+121 
-127 DEKVRRERLK
+127 
-137 LRGMSP
+137 
-143 DDIDNRINTQQNE
+143 
-156 DWWRSLGKV
+156 
-165 VENDTLVGLEN
+165 
-176 NLKKI
+176 
-181 INFKVISDFSPQG
+181 FKVISDFSPQG
-194 DQPTAIQNLK
+194 DQPNAIENLK

-313 DVIVVYSVSCIYG
+313 DVIVVSSVSCIYG

-356 KQQYVRNDLVVT
+356 RQQYVRNDLVVT

-399 ENITRIDPIT
+399 ENISRIDPIT

-446 KQIKKFEKEEKL
+446 KQIKKFEKEDKL

-493 RNRGDHPYTLL
+493 RNPGDPPYTLL
-504 DFFQEEFLM
+504 DFFQDEFLM

-622 GNRVLVTTLTKKMS
+622 GNRVLVTTLTKK
-636 EALSDYFLKMGI
+636 
-648 KTRYLHSDID
+648 
-658 TLERIEI
+658 
-665 LRDLRKGEFDVLVG
+665 
-679 INLLR
+679 
-684 EGLDLP
+684 
-690 EVQLVAILDADKEGF
+690 
-705 LRSETSLIQTVGRA
+705 
-719 ARNQEGYVI
+719 
-728 MYADKITDSM
+728 
-738 TFAINETERRRGIQ
+738 
-752 QEHNRVNNITPKT
+752 
-765 IQKEITDILEL
+765 
-776 VEKTRG
+776 
-782 SSNISIS
+782 
-789 KSKLNLNEASKT
+789 
-801 DLIKL
+801 
-806 SKNIEKEMNLAA
+806 
-818 DLLEFELAARLRDE
+818 
-832 LKELKKEI
+832 
-840 NNYSE
+840 

>member
-1 MNPKVYL
+1 MNKFEVVSEFQPK
-8 ITGPIGSGKS
+8 
-18 TACNYI
+18 
-24 KQHGKTTV
+24 
-32 DLDIVS
+32 
-38 NSILE
+38 
-43 SPESIDFLEK
+43 
-53 NFKSCIIDGKVDRKL
+53 
-68 LAEIVFKEPSQLQI
+68 
-82 LESYLHPLVLEKL
+82 
-95 TKIIGKAESDV
+95 
-106 FIEVSAPKNLHKDFS
+106 
-121 SIVIIA
+121 
-127 DEKVRRERLK
+127 
-137 LRGMSP
+137 
-143 DDIDNRINTQQNE
+143 
-156 DWWRSLGKV
+156 
-165 VENDTLVGLEN
+165 
-176 NLKKI
+176 
-181 INFKVISDFSPQG
+181 G
-194 DQPTAIQNLK
+194 DQPNAIKELK
-204 QGVINNLDYQTL
+204 EGLDKNISHQTL
-216 MGITGSG
+216 KGITGSG

-229 WLIEELQMPSLVL
+229 WLIEECQLPSLVL

-249 AQLANEFKQFF
+249 AQLANEFRQFF
-260 PENRVEYFVSY
+260 PKNRVEYFVSY

-291 SNINEEIDRLRHS
+291 ANINEEIDRLRHS
-304 ATSALLLRK
+304 ATSALLLRE
-313 DVIVVYSVSCIYG
+313 DVIVVSSVSCIYG
-326 LGSPQEYKNKIIPLI
+326 LGSPVEYRNKLIPII
-341 KGSEFELDKL
+341 KGEEFEIDNL
-351 LEELI
+351 LLQLV
-356 KQQYVRNDLVVT
+356 KQQYVRNDLVVQ
-368 RGTFRLKGD
+368 RGSFRLKGD

-390 RIEYFGDEI
+390 RIEFFGDEI
-399 ENITRIDPIT
+399 ENISRIDPIT

-426 YVTSEDVMNN
+426 YVISDESRKS
-436 ALSQIEKDMN
+436 ALNQIEKDMLI
-446 KQIKKFEKEEKL
+446 QVEKFKSENKL
-458 LEAQRIKQRTMFDL
+458 LEAQRIEQRTKYDL
-472 EMLRELGVCSG
+472 EMLSELGVCSG

-493 RNRGDHPYTLL
+493 RKPGQAPFTLL
-504 DFFQEEFLM
+504 DFFPSEFLM

-527 QFAGDKS
+527 QYEGDKS
-534 RKTTLVDYGFRLPA
+534 RKTTLVDYGFRLPS
-548 ALDNRPLKFEEWQ
+548 ALDNRPLKFEEWED
-561 TKVKNTVLVSATPGK
+561 KVDKTILVSATPGK
-576 WENSNSQNFVEQIIR
+576 WEKENSEKFVEQVIR
-591 PTGLIDPKIVIRP
+591 PTGLIDPKIIVKP
-604 TENQIEDL
+604 TENQIQDL
-612 LKEIKQVISK
+612 LVEIESVVNN

-636 EALSDYFLKMGI
+636 EALSDYLLKAGI

-789 KSKLNLNEASKT
+789 KSKLNLNDASKS

>member
-1 MNPKVYL
+1 MNK
-8 ITGPIGSGKS
+8 
-18 TACNYI
+18 
-24 KQHGKTTV
+24 
-32 DLDIVS
+32 
-38 NSILE
+38 
-43 SPESIDFLEK
+43 
-53 NFKSCIIDGKVDRKL
+53 
-68 LAEIVFKEPSQLQI
+68 
-82 LESYLHPLVLEKL
+82 
-95 TKIIGKAESDV
+95 
-106 FIEVSAPKNLHKDFS
+106 
-121 SIVIIA
+121 
-127 DEKVRRERLK
+127 
-137 LRGMSP
+137 
-143 DDIDNRINTQQNE
+143 
-156 DWWRSLGKV
+156 
-165 VENDTLVGLEN
+165 
-176 NLKKI
+176 
-181 INFKVISDFSPQG
+181 FKVISDFTPQG
-194 DQPTAIQNLK
+194 DQPKAIQNLK
-204 QGVINNLDYQTL
+204 NGVKNNLDYQTL

-313 DVIVVYSVSCIYG
+313 DVIVVSSVSCIYG
-326 LGSPQEYKNKIIPLI
+326 LGSPQEYKNKIIPLY
-341 KGSEFELDKL
+341 KGEEFELDQL

-356 KQQYVRNDLVVT
+356 RQQYVRNDLVVT

-390 RIEYFGDEI
+390 RIEYFGDVI
-399 ENITRIDPIT
+399 ENIIRIDPVT

-436 ALSQIEKDMN
+436 ALNQIENDMN
-446 KQIKKFEKEEKL
+446 KQIKKFEKEDKL

-493 RNRGDHPYTLL
+493 RKPGDPPYTLL

-561 TKVKNTVLVSATPGK
+561 GKITNTVLVSATPGK
-576 WENSNSQNFVEQIIR
+576 WENANSGNFVEQIIR
-591 PTGLIDPKIVIRP
+591 PTGLIDPNIIIRP

-612 LKEIKQVISK
+612 LKEIHQVIAK

-690 EVQLVAILDADKEGF
+690 EVELVAIMDADKEGF
-705 LRSETSLIQTVGRA
+705 LRSETSLIQTIGRA
-719 ARNQEGYVI
+719 ARNKDGYVI
-728 MYADKITDSM
+728 MYADRKTDS
-738 TFAINETERRRGIQ
+738 ISKSVYETERRREIQ
-752 QEHNRVNNITPKT
+752 IAHNKKYGITPTT
-765 IQKEITDILEL
+765 ISKEITDILEM
-776 VEKTRG
+776 VEKNRP
-782 SSNISIS
+782 SKEDMDFKSNIDLS
-789 KSKLNLNEASKT
+789 NASKQ
-801 DLIKL
+801 DLYKI
-806 SKNIEKEMNLAA
+806 SKNIEKEMKVAA

-832 LKELKKEI
+832 LKEIKKEI
-840 NNYSE
+840 MELPS